1 MQVND
6 FFHISTKE
14 ERKKVA
20 KKERRKVTA
29 ATAAHLS
36 TFLRTGG
43 NWGLKDWKSSIPQA
57 NWPFQFYG
65 WNNLTQYIKPTQVA

>member
-1 MQVND
+1 MQSKS

-29 ATAAHLS
+29 ATAIYLS
-36 TFLRTGG
+36 TFFRTG
-43 NWGLKDWKSSIPQA
+43 A
-57 NWPFQFYG
+57 NLP
-65 WNNLTQYIKPTQVA
+65 IED

>member
-1 MQVND
+1 MQLKN

-29 ATAAHLS
+29 ATAAPLS
-36 TFLRTGG
+36 TFFRTGE
-43 NWGLKDWKSSIPQA
+43 
-57 NWPFQFYG
+57 
-65 WNNLTQYIKPTQVA
+65 

>member
-1 MQVND
+1 MQLEY

-29 ATAAHLS
+29 ATADTPLT
-36 TFLRTGG
+36 TFFRTGV
-43 NWGLKDWKSSIPQA
+43 N
-57 NWPFQFYG
+57 
-65 WNNLTQYIKPTQVA
+65 